1 VSAREDKLRE
11 MLAPTVEALGF
22 ELWGVEYLSQGRH
35 STLRLYIEAE
45 AGVQV
50 DDCARV
56 SDQVGAVLDVE
67 EPIGGE
73 YTLEVSSPGMDR
85 RLFTLD
91 QCAAYSGEPVEV
103 RLRRPF
109 EGRRRVSGVLRGVED
124 GDIVVYADEH
134 EYLLPFGDI
143 EKARLI
149 PRFE

>member
-1 VSAREDKLRE
+1 
-11 MLAPTVEALGF
+11 
-22 ELWGVEYLSQGRH
+22 
-35 STLRLYIEAE
+35 
-45 AGVQV
+45 
-50 DDCARV
+50 
-56 SDQVGAVLDVE
+56 VGAVLDVE